1 MGLGGLWDVSVRG
14 GRTCFGIGW
23 NAWPS
28 FVVEGLEMEGWPRLD
43 ENDGHTTTLEH
54 ETTGILGLVS
64 RGKSSNSLRN
74 VSLNLFKKKK
84 GSYFQESNA
93 SPRNPTRHVKR
104 LRRAQ
109 HQLGKDIEMRWKYPK
124 ITVNR

>member
-14 GRTCFGIGW
+14 GSTCFGLGW

-54 ETTGILGLVS
+54 ETTGILCLVS
-64 RGKSSNSLRN
+64 RGKSSNSLRH

-84 GSYFQESNA
+84 GEVISKNRTLPQKSNA
-93 SPRNPTRHVKR
+93 IRKKAPEATTPVGKR
-104 LRRAQ
+104 
-109 HQLGKDIEMRWKYPK
+109 Y
-124 ITVNR
+124 

>member
-84 GSYFQESNA
+84 GKLFPRIEHFPQKSNA
-93 SPRNPTRHVKR
+93 IRKKAPEATTPVGKR
-104 LRRAQ
+104 
-109 HQLGKDIEMRWKYPK
+109 Y
-124 ITVNR
+124 